1 MRNANLFWGVVLL
14 LAGVLLLLDTLNV
27 IQVSAW
33 TVIGPLFII
42 AIGIWILWGAVRK
55 STDKGQMV
63 EVGMENA
70 SSARLVIRH
79 AAGKIKLKEGSDPEK
94 FMQGQFEGGIKPNI
108 SRNESELKV
117 ELRMETGNMFDWSP
131 GDTYNWSMEVNPG
144 IPLTLDVET
153 GAAESKMDLRKLH
166 VKEVLYKSGASTNEI
181 KFPENVDF
189 TFARIEAGAA
199 SFKLIVPEGVGT
211 RIRTQSGPSAI
222 DADTRRFTRSGK
234 DFVTAD
240 WESAAHRLDIE
251 LSVGVGSVS
260 IQ

>member
-1 MRNANLFWGVVLL
+1 MKNANLFWGVVLL

-33 TVIGPLFII
+33 AVIGPMFII
-42 AIGIWILWGAVRK
+42 AIGVWILWGAVRK
-55 STDKGQMV
+55 SVNKGQLLDV
-63 EVGMENA
+63 AVENA
-70 SSARLVIRH
+70 KSARLVIRH
-79 AAGKIKLKEGSDPEK
+79 AAGKIILRDGSDLNK
-94 FMQGQFEGGIKPNI
+94 FIQGQFEGGIKPKI
-108 SRNESELKV
+108 SRIGDEVEVELK
-117 ELRMETGNMFDWSP
+117 METGNMFDWSP

-144 IPLTLDVET
+144 IPFTLDVET
-153 GAAESKMDLRKLH
+153 GAAESKMDLRKLL
-166 VKEVLYKSGASTNEI
+166 VKEVVYKSGASSNEI

-199 SFKLIVPEGVGT
+199 SFRLIVPEGVGT

-222 DADTRRFTRSGK
+222 NADTRRFSRSGK

-240 WESAAHRLDIE
+240 WESAAHRLEIE